1 MLPSARLTN
10 AVYQLLIKPYF
21 FVQPQAD
28 TLAAVL
34 PNYTV
39 SAVTILSRYCHD
51 CHEAVTMQVG
61 DYPALERDAEAGF
74 YFTSPVL
81 GQLMPRL
88 PNTVNLGFIHCRCGH
103 SRAVTGHSRS
113 FTVPLPSHRP
123 GSPLAPSLTRW
134 LEAGQDPVIF
144 MSMGSIYQ
152 VQDHVLDLFQ
162 QVQYLKLPYYYTSA
176 KKM

>member
-1 MLPSARLTN
+1 MII
-10 AVYQLLIKPYF
+10 VM
-21 FVQPQAD
+21 
-28 TLAAVL
+28 
-34 PNYTV
+34 
-39 SAVTILSRYCHD
+39 ILSRFCHD
-51 CHEAVTMQVG
+51 SVTMQVG

-123 GSPLAPSLTRW
+123 GSPLAPSLASW